1 MLRIPILCKDGT
13 LISVQASST
22 HYCSPKSDDARS
34 YGAVEIQITRDAESY
49 NDTDNTL
56 GFVNA
61 RDLLALIDQCGGIVG
76 GELPP
81 LNFGNSEQVFA
92 RSAEIAR
99 AGEALY
105 QQREKAKEE
114 SE

>member
-1 MLRIPILCKDGT
+1 MRTPILCNDGT
-13 LISVQASST
+13 VISVQASSR
-22 HYCSPKSDDARS
+22 HYCSPKSDDAHS

-56 GFVNA
+56 NFVNV
-61 RDLLALIDQCGGIVG
+61 RDLFALIDQCGGIAG

-81 LNFGNSEQVFA
+81 LNFGNHEQVKA
-92 RSAEIAR
+92 RIAEITA

-105 QQREKAKEE
+105 QQRQKAKEE